1 MRKLFYA
8 FFLVIIVTSCQARS
22 QPALKDGDILF
33 IVSTSGQG
41 KAIQLATKSKF
52 THVGIV
58 FYENGKP
65 MVYHAVQPVK
75 VSTLEDFL
83 AYSGDGKYEVKRL
96 KDQGRLTAET
106 VGKMKAEAK
115 SKVGTDYDIYFAWD
129 DKELYCSEYVWK
141 IYKKY
146 LSLEIG
152 ELRPLKGFDLSSP
165 VVQQIM
171 KRRYGNNIPYEEK
184 MISPGDMYSSGLL
197 E

>member
-1 MRKLFYA
+1 MKNLIY
-8 FFLVIIVTSCQARS
+8 FFAATFCFLGCNAQTQN
-22 QPALKDGDILF
+22 LKDGDILF

-75 VSTLEDFL
+75 VSTLDDFL
-83 AYSGDGKYEVKRL
+83 GYSGDGKYEVKRL
-96 KDQGRLTAET
+96 KDQSLLSKES
-106 VGKMKAEAK
+106 VSKMLAEAK
-115 SKVGTDYDIYFAWD
+115 KLLGTSYDIYFAWD

-141 IYKKY
+141 LYNKY
-146 LSLEIG
+146 LGLEVG
-152 ELRPLKGFDLSSP
+152 KLRPMKDFDLSAP
-165 VVQQIM
+165 QVKEIM
-171 KRRYGNNIPYEEK
+171 KKRYGSNIPLEEK
-184 MISPGDMYSSGLL
+184 MISPGDMFDCGLL